1 MKKLLAVILSV
12 GMLLSLCACGGD
24 KNNEQTNGEVKTESK
39 AETEAENKTETKKIT
54 KEEYEKMTADD
65 LLKGIK
71 DKKNVTPE
79 EYAAVVE
86 TLEFVTIKDNFE
98 LEKNITDEALKT
110 IKNEAEKF
118 PKVSAWVKL
127 LWNSEVPQ
135 VKGRAL
141 INASPAYSDFPELLT
156 EAEESLKTEQDP
168 YIIYCTLK
176 GLPSVSFDK
185 EEIITYVQN
194 LVNHE
199 NTRLSQYAN
208 YLLETVIK

>member
-12 GMLLSLCACGGD
+12 GMLFSLCACGGNT
-24 KNNEQTNGEVKTESK
+24 KNIQNSE
-39 AETEAENKTETKKIT
+39 IT
-54 KEEYEKMTADD
+54 KEEYEKMTAND

-98 LEKNITDEALKT
+98 LETNITDEALKT
-110 IKNEAEKF
+110 IKNDAETF
-118 PKVSAWVKL
+118 PRVSEWVKI
-127 LWNSEVPQ
+127 LWDSEAPQ

-156 EAEESLKTEQDP
+156 EAKESLKTEQDP

-176 GLPSVSFDK
+176 GLPSVSFEE

-199 NTRLSQYAN
+199 NARLSQYAN
-208 YLLETVIK
+208 YLLETVIE

>member
-1 MKKLLAVILSV
+1 MKKLLAGVLSI
-12 GMLLSLCACGGD
+12 GMLFALCACGGD
-24 KNNEQTNGEVKTESK
+24 KNNERDLNENDVQN
-39 AETEAENKTETKKIT
+39 EAEAEVEVKKIT
-54 KEEYEKMTADD
+54 KEEYENMTADD

-86 TLEFVTIKDNFE
+86 TLEFVNIKDNFE
-98 LEKNITDEALKT
+98 LEKNITDEALQT
-110 IKNEAEKF
+110 IKYDAETF
-118 PKVSAWVKL
+118 PRVSAWVKL
-127 LWNSEVPQ
+127 LWDSEVPQ

-194 LVNHE
+194 LINHE
-199 NTRLSQYAN
+199 NARLSQYAS

>member
-1 MKKLLAVILSV
+1 MKKILAVILSI
-12 GMLLSLCACGGD
+12 GMLFSLAACGND
-24 KNNEQTNGEVKTESK
+24 NNNEQTDGDIKTESK
-39 AETEAENKTETKKIT
+39 AETGKIT
-54 KEEYEKMTADD
+54 KEKYASMTADD
-65 LLKGIK
+65 LLKNIN
-71 DKKNVTPE
+71 DIKNVTPE

-86 TLEFVTIKDNFE
+86 TLEFVNIKDNFE
-98 LEKNITDEALKT
+98 LEKNITDDALKT

-118 PKVSAWVKL
+118 PSVSAWVKI
-127 LWNSEVPQ
+127 LWDSEVPQ

-156 EAEESLKTEQDP
+156 EAEENLKTEQDP

-176 GLPSVSFDK
+176 GLPSVSFEK
-185 EEIITYVQN
+185 EEIITYVQS

-199 NTRLSQYAN
+199 NARLSQYAN

>member
-1 MKKLLAVILSV
+1 MKRLLAIILSV
-12 GMLLSLCACGGD
+12 GMLFSLCACGGD
-24 KNNEQTNGEVKTESK
+24 KNNEQTDGEVKTESK
-39 AETEAENKTETKKIT
+39 AETSKIT

-65 LLKGIK
+65 LLKDIK
-71 DKKNVTPE
+71 DIKNVTPE

-86 TLEFVTIKDNFE
+86 TLEFVNIKDNFE
-98 LEKNITDEALKT
+98 LEKNITDEALGI

-118 PKVSAWVKL
+118 PTVSEWVKI

-141 INASPAYSDFPELLT
+141 INASPAYSDPALLT
-156 EAEESLKTEQDP
+156 EAKESLKTEENP

-176 GLPSVSFDK
+176 GLPSASFK
-185 EEIITYVQN
+185 EEEIITYVQG

-199 NTRLSQYAN
+199 NARLSQYAN